1 MRLWKEKLMI
11 FFLFKF
17 ILKLN
22 HFLLESEA
30 WNGNIKR
37 SLLQN
42 YLLWPSISTSSK
54 KIYIESSSVL
64 TKGLLKNTSYYRD
77 RDSLEILHLLLV
89 PRVWKQWQAHTIMT
103 NDTNFHVATLAGSK
117 RVTVYCI
124 ICGLGIYQKAFPN
137 WLCQHLLFS
146 SIDFAKIYFFS
157 VFLPCGKVW
166 GYPTV
171 LVSWFINF
179 KNLGE

>member
-1 MRLWKEKLMI
+1 MRLWRERLMI
-11 FFLFKF
+11 FFLLKF
-17 ILKLN
+17 MLKLN

-77 RDSLEILHLLLV
+77 RDSLEILHL
-89 PRVWKQWQAHTIMT
+89 
-103 NDTNFHVATLAGSK
+103 
-117 RVTVYCI
+117 
-124 ICGLGIYQKAFPN
+124 
-137 WLCQHLLFS
+137 
-146 SIDFAKIYFFS
+146 
-157 VFLPCGKVW
+157 
-166 GYPTV
+166 
-171 LVSWFINF
+171 
-179 KNLGE
+179 